1 MGILLVYDVTDESS
15 FNSKFSYCLTFSLQI
30 LRNLNSLPILLLFY
44 CQHVLLAFS
53 VFCVG
58 NQHTCLLLDICSV
71 YVLHVFVC
79 G

>member
-58 NQHTCLLLDICSV
+58 NQHTCFLLDICSV